1 MIHIEFNQDQGS
13 GEVWDMKST
22 VFVRPN
28 LKLFLVAALL
38 VLLIQHLILSGRS
51 QGTAGA
57 LLPVKAREEG
67 GNELREL
74 LRQAADHPTAD
85 VHTRLSLYF
94 EKRGEYRK
102 ALMHLRKAETL
113 REIEDSPDE

>member
-1 MIHIEFNQDQGS
+1 
-13 GEVWDMKST
+13 MKST

-28 LKLFLVAALL
+28 LKLFFLGALL

-51 QGTAGA
+51 QSTAGT
-57 LLPVKAREEG
+57 LLPVKAREAG
-67 GNELREL
+67 SDELRDL
-74 LRQAADHPTAD
+74 LRRAADEPTAE

-102 ALMHLRKAETL
+102 ALMHLRKADKL
-113 REIEDSPDE
+113 REAEDAAE